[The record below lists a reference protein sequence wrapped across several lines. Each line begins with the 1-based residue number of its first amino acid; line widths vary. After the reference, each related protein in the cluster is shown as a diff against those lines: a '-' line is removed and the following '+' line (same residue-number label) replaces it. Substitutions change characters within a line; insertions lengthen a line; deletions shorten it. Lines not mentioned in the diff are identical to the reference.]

1 MTPSSRVPAA
11 VRPALAAP
19 LGRALERL
27 AAEADGAAIW
37 VVGGCV
43 RDRIQGRPVRDL
55 DLVTAGDAAG
65 AASRLARALR
75 GTLVHLDRARDIARV
90 VWTGPRGPVTLDVA
104 RLAGGDLAADLAARD
119 FTVNALALRLSADLA
134 DVLSRGG
141 RALAARVHDPSGG
154 LADLRDGRLRMVDAA
169 NLDNDP
175 LRLLRAVRLAADL
188 DLELDGA
195 TAAAIAARAGL
206 LSRPAPE
213 RLRQELLRALASSGA
228 GRALTLADELGLLD
242 ALFGDLAAARD
253 VAQSPP
259 HDRDVRRHS
268 LDAAIGTAWLLQ
280 RVFGERS
287 APPPGSHLPPVF
299 LAAVDAAAPD
309 LAAHFAAAPLMDE
322 TPRRAWL
329 VLAALLHDLGKPR
342 CAQVDP
348 RSERIRFPGHPEAG
362 ALLTRAIAR
371 RLRAC
376 APGVAYLEGLVRC
389 HMLPLWLS
397 SGPPPDGRIVH
408 RYFRAAEALGVDAA
422 LFSLADNAAKAP
434 LDPDAAERL
443 AAAFSSL
450 TGAWFHDRE
459 RLVEAHPAVD
469 GRTLLAALGLEPGPQ
484 VGALLAGLREAVA
497 AGEVAPD
504 DVEAA
509 LNWARRRLP
518 TSPD

>member
-1 MTPSSRVPAA
+1 MIPSSRAPAVPPA
-11 VRPALAAP
+11 ALAAP

-27 AAEADGAAIW
+27 AADRDAAAVW
-37 VVGGCV
+37 VVGGSV

-55 DLVTAGDAAG
+55 DLVTAGDASA

-75 GTLVHLDRARDIARV
+75 GTLVHLDRVRDIARV
-90 VWTGPRGPVTLDVA
+90 VWSGPQGPVTLDLA
-104 RLAGGDLAADLAARD
+104 RLARGDLAGDLAARD
-119 FTVNALALRLSADLA
+119 FTVNALALPLAADLPQLLA
-134 DVLSRGG
+134 RGG
-141 RALAARVHDPSGG
+141 AALASRVHDPAGG
-154 LADLRDGRLRMVDAA
+154 LADLRDRRLRMLDAA
-169 NLDNDP
+169 NLDDDP

-188 DLELDGA
+188 DLHLDGA
-195 TAAAIAARAGL
+195 TAAAIAARAAL
-206 LSRPAPE
+206 LGRPAPE

-228 GRALTLADELGLLD
+228 GRALVLADELGLLD

-280 RVFGERS
+280 RVFGELS
-287 APPPGSHLPPVF
+287 DPPPGCHLHPVF

-322 TPRRAWL
+322 QPRRAWL

-342 CAQVDP
+342 CAYLDP
-348 RSERIRFPGHPEAG
+348 RSGRIRFPGHPEAG

-389 HMLPLWLS
+389 HMLPLWMS

-434 LDPDAAERL
+434 LEAEAAERL

-450 TGAWFHDRE
+450 TQAWFHDHE
-459 RLVEAHPAVD
+459 RLVDAHPAVD

-484 VGALLAGLREAVA
+484 LGALLAGLREAVA

-504 DVEAA
+504 DAEAA
-509 LNWARRRLP
+509 IGWARRRLP
-518 TSPD
+518 NAPD